1 MERRE
6 LFLGEYIFFHRLT
19 EAINRMAKAMANFAA
34 LTVSIPSISAKHDA
48 LMGQTEPMETGGPME
63 LLVESLE
70 SLASMGIAICD
81 TTIFFVVHV
90 MVIGI
95 HAEQPARIPFHDH
108 TERMHTA
115 ATGT

>member
-1 MERRE
+1 M
-6 LFLGEYIFFHRLT
+6 GEYIFFHRLT
-19 EAINRMAKAMANFAA
+19 EAINRMTKAMANFAA
-34 LTVSIPSISAKHDA
+34 LTVAISAEHDA
-48 LMGQTEPMETGGPME
+48 LMEQTEPMETGGPME

-81 TTIFFVVHV
+81 TTIFFAVHV

-95 HAEQPARIPFHDH
+95 RAEQPARIPFHDH